1 MKPFLA
7 HPILRLAAIALASA
21 TVFATSSRP
30 AQAQEVKTVAAVDL
44 QRYVGKWYEI
54 AKFPNRFQKDCIAD
68 TSAEY
73 RARTD
78 GNIDVIN
85 RCKTNAGTDEAQG
98 EARVIA
104 GSNNSKLQVRFAPSW
119 LSWLPMVWGDYW
131 ILELDPQYTLV
142 TVGTPSRDYLWILSR
157 TPTVSEEQYENAVD
171 NATKQGFDTSRL
183 VKTRQQAR

>member
-1 MKPFLA
+1 MKSTVA
-7 HPILRLAAIALASA
+7 HCVFRLAATAVLALSA
-21 TVFATSSRP
+21 WSS
-30 AQAQEVKTVAAVDL
+30 QAQEVKTVAAVDL
-44 QRYVGKWYEI
+44 QRYAGKWYEI
-54 AKFPNRFQKDCIAD
+54 ARFPNRFQKDCIAD

-85 RCKTNAGTDEAQG
+85 RCKTSSGSDEAKG
-98 EARVIA
+98 EARIVA

-131 ILELDPQYTLV
+131 IMELDPQYTLV

-157 TPTVSEEQYENAVD
+157 TPTVNEEQYENAVD